1 MLAVRKLLGAQ
12 FCSSAQSLEVS
23 HLSVFFFFFFWVGIW
38 YLLACLEILKC
49 YFSRRNGSILLS
61 FVLLFPFYNKK
72 NIDVS
77 AFVFC
82 RNEALDEI
90 CFKVCVCNT
99 VRDILE
105 GRTVSVQFNQLF
117 LRPNKEKIEFLLE
130 VRHFPCSNRPLLCVY
145 QGPPV
150 LSALPPASLLCGV

>member
-1 MLAVRKLLGAQ
+1 MIFISMLGDPKMLLLKKKWFHPFK
-12 FCSSAQSLEVS
+12 FCFMQ
-23 HLSVFFFFFFWVGIW
+23 
-38 YLLACLEILKC
+38 
-49 YFSRRNGSILLS
+49 
-61 FVLLFPFYNKK
+61 LFPFYNK

-117 LRPNKEKIEFLLE
+117 FRPNKEKIEFLLE
-130 VRHFPCSNRPLLCVY
+130 VRHFPCGNRPSLCVY

>member
-1 MLAVRKLLGAQ
+1 MIFSSMLGDPKMLLLKKKWFHPFK
-12 FCSSAQSLEVS
+12 FC
-23 HLSVFFFFFFWVGIW
+23 
-38 YLLACLEILKC
+38 
-49 YFSRRNGSILLS
+49 
-61 FVLLFPFYNKK
+61 FVLLFSFYNK

-90 CFKVCVCNT
+90 CFKVCICNT

-105 GRTVSVQFNQLF
+105 GRAVSVQFNQLF

-130 VRHFPCSNRPLLCVY
+130 VRHSFPCGNRLLLSVF
-145 QGPPV
+145 QGRPV
-150 LSALPPASLLCGV
+150 LSALPIFPVVYS

>member
-1 MLAVRKLLGAQ
+1 MLGDPKMLLLKKKWFHPFK
-12 FCSSAQSLEVS
+12 FC
-23 HLSVFFFFFFWVGIW
+23 FM
-38 YLLACLEILKC
+38 
-49 YFSRRNGSILLS
+49 
-61 FVLLFPFYNKK
+61 LLFPFYNK

-90 CFKVCVCNT
+90 CFKVCICNT

-105 GRTVSVQFNQLF
+105 GRAVSVQFNQLF

-130 VRHFPCSNRPLLCVY
+130 VRHSPMVIDHCSMFSRGAQC
-145 QGPPV
+145 
-150 LSALPPASLLCGV
+150 SLLCLLPLFPVVYS